1 MTNNRA
7 DSDFDPFDDEDSTF
21 DETDDET
28 ALDDLD
34 LDGTDL
40 DGTDLDGTG
49 MSSDERERAESL
61 AAEMAAVRDRLA
73 QVPAATVV
81 ANHAMG
87 LYELGAIHLSQEPPS
102 FSEATIAIDAMAAL
116 IDRLPGR
123 LGDDE
128 ATLRESLAQ
137 LRMAFVMLRDRA
149 AGASSSTD
157 PG

>member
-1 MTNNRA
+1 MTTNRA
-7 DSDFDPFDDEDSTF
+7 EPDFDPDD
-21 DETDDET
+21 DDDDDR
-28 ALDDLD
+28 ALDDLP
-34 LDGTDL
+34 LDGDDDL
-40 DGTDLDGTG
+40 
-49 MSSDERERAESL
+49 ERAESL
-61 AAEMAAVRDRLA
+61 ASEIAAVRDRLA

-87 LYELGAIHLSQEPPS
+87 LYELGAIHLSQDPPS

-149 AGASSSTD
+149 AAASGNAEQS
-157 PG
+157 

>member
-1 MTNNRA
+1 MTTNRA
-7 DSDFDPFDDEDSTF
+7 DPDFDPFDD
-21 DETDDET
+21 DEP
-28 ALDDLD
+28 AGSSLDDLD
-34 LDGTDL
+34 LDEDL
-40 DGTDLDGTG
+40 DE
-49 MSSDERERAESL
+49 DERERAEAL
-61 AAEMAAVRDRLA
+61 AAEMAAVRDRVA

-87 LYELGAIHLSQEPPS
+87 LYELGAIHLSQDPPS

-137 LRMAFVMLRDRA
+137 LRMAFVTLRDRA
-149 AGASSSTD
+149 AAAAAPSEPTA
-157 PG
+157 

>member
-1 MTNNRA
+1 MTTNRA
-7 DSDFDPFDDEDSTF
+7 DPDFDPFDDENSDA
-21 DETDDET
+21 DDT
-28 ALDDLD
+28 VDHLG
-34 LDGTDL
+34 LDGAPMDE
-40 DGTDLDGTG
+40 
-49 MSSDERERAESL
+49 DERERAESL

-87 LYELGAIHLSQEPPS
+87 LYELGAIHLSQDPPS

-149 AGASSSTD
+149 AAAAAPSE
-157 PG
+157 PPA

>member
-1 MTNNRA
+1 MTTNRA
-7 DSDFDPFDDEDSTF
+7 EPDFDPLGTDDTADDSLDEALDHIADDEADA
-21 DETDDET
+21 DD
-28 ALDDLD
+28 
-34 LDGTDL
+34 
-40 DGTDLDGTG
+40 
-49 MSSDERERAESL
+49 RELAESL
-61 AAEMAAVRDRLA
+61 ASEMAAVRDRLA

-87 LYELGAIHLSQEPPS
+87 LYELGAIHLSQDPPN

-137 LRMAFVMLRDRA
+137 LRMAFVMLKDRSA
-149 AGASSSTD
+149 AAASEPSA
-157 PG
+157 

>member
-1 MTNNRA
+1 MTTNRA
-7 DSDFDPFDDEDSTF
+7 EPDFDPSRSDDEPI
-21 DETDDET
+21 DE
-28 ALDDLD
+28 
-34 LDGTDL
+34 
-40 DGTDLDGTG
+40 
-49 MSSDERERAESL
+49 DERELAESL
-61 AAEMAAVRDRLA
+61 ASEMAAVRDRLA

-87 LYELGAIHLSQEPPS
+87 LYELGAIHLSQDPPS

-149 AGASSSTD
+149 AGTSAEPPS
-157 PG
+157 